1 MKFRVFLLVFISTC
15 VFTNA
20 QENQGRIQGWGD
32 GETAQKYVEWIKK
45 EMDEGRWSEALA
57 AAQRA
62 ADFSNVSSDISYQQA
77 FILSH
82 EGKNRNFVIKALDR
96 ALEINRWVIY
106 NENQALLFK
115 ANQLVATR
123 KFTSALA
130 VLEKADESADAAVIR
145 LLALR
150 GMAFSLNRTEAYDP
164 VLALSRF
171 RSQILTAM
179 DRYSRDPRPLRIF
192 FEYARNT
199 RPVQSEL
206 AQSDH
211 NLLELAIKRLPFLLE
226 ADPELA
232 WLAAP
237 FMRDTEQAKRYV
249 STYRA
254 GSIPSVYNRDFMPSP
269 PSIAVALNMGLL
281 DDARAVEELFS
292 GARGINYPLSPGIAF
307 DNNPVLDANVM
318 NEVFSLLR
326 GEEGRDLFM
335 QKLLSFTGTIISD
348 DDNDDFI
355 DSKAIYKSGVVMDF
369 AYDVNQTNEF
379 NWSVMFSADGVPVT
393 AWIPEGNKRAVVQW
407 ERYPSV
413 RQVWYEL
420 ITPPAKQASLP
431 ANVIQVPVITERF
444 FFRPADFQY
453 APVDL
458 IIFAGSKKYA
468 GPAYPVLIPQYLG
481 LTRKALVS
489 FCSSIQRPSI
499 EFDGAT
505 EELFLEKGIITRA
518 VETSGGKQISVTEF
532 ERGSPV
538 VQRVDMDMDGRME
551 TIRRFYRSDSSWS
564 ELDETFNYRRLIAS
578 SESDWT
584 GQGKFKTG
592 EVYQKDGS
600 VVYSWDMDGSGDMN
614 YSENEKK

>member
-1 MKFRVFLLVFISTC
+1 
-15 VFTNA
+15 
-20 QENQGRIQGWGD
+20 
-32 GETAQKYVEWIKK
+32 
-45 EMDEGRWSEALA
+45 
-57 AAQRA
+57 
-62 ADFSNVSSDISYQQA
+62 
-77 FILSH
+77 
-82 EGKNRNFVIKALDR
+82 
-96 ALEINRWVIY
+96 LEINRWVIY

-115 ANQLVATR
+115 ARQLVATR
-123 KFTSALA
+123 KFINALA
-130 VLEKADESADAAVIR
+130 VLDRAGESADAAVIR
-145 LLALR
+145 LLALK
-150 GMAFSLNRTEAYDP
+150 GMAFSLNRAEGYDP

-171 RSQILTAM
+171 RGQVLAAM

-199 RPVQSEL
+199 RPGPSWL
-206 AQSDH
+206 AQSDQD
-211 NLLELAIKRLPFLLE
+211 LLELAVKRLPFLLE

-237 FMRDTEQAKRYV
+237 FLRDTEQAKRYV

-254 GSIPSVYNRDFMPSP
+254 GGIPSVYNRDFMPSP

-281 DDARAVEELFS
+281 DDVRAVEELFS
-292 GARGINYPLSPGIAF
+292 GARGINCAVPPGIAF
-307 DNNPVLDANVM
+307 DKNPVLDAGVM
-318 NEVFSLLR
+318 NEVYGLLR
-326 GEEGRDLFM
+326 SDEGQNLFM
-335 QKLLSFTGTIISD
+335 EKLLSFSGTIISD
-348 DDNDDFI
+348 DDKDDFI
-355 DSKAIYKSGVVMDF
+355 DSKALYVSGVVRDF
-369 AYDVNQTNEF
+369 AYDINQTNEF
-379 NWSVMFSADGVPVT
+379 NWSLMFSSDGVPVT
-393 AWIPEGNKRAVVQW
+393 AWVPAEGNKRAVVQW

-413 RQVWYEL
+413 NQVWYEL
-420 ITPPAKQASLP
+420 ITPQESVASH
-431 ANVIQVPVITERF
+431 ASQVADVIKVPVITERF

-458 IIFAGSKKYA
+458 IIFGGSKKIA
-468 GPAYPVLIPQYLG
+468 GSAYPVVIPQYLK
-481 LTRKALVS
+481 LSRSALVS

-538 VQRVDMDMDGRME
+538 IQRLDMDMDGRME
-551 TIRRFYRSDSSWS
+551 TIRRFYRADPSWS

-614 YSENEKK
+614 YSETEKR

>member
-1 MKFRVFLLVFISTC
+1 MKFRAILTVFIFAC
-15 VFTNA
+15 VFANA
-20 QENQGRIQGWGD
+20 QENQGRVQGWGD
-32 GETAQKYVEWIKK
+32 GETAQKYVEWVKK
-45 EMDEGRWSEALA
+45 AMDEGRWSEALA

-62 ADFSNVSSDISYQQA
+62 ADFSNVSSDISYQLA
-77 FILSH
+77 FALSH
-82 EGKNRNFVIKALDR
+82 EGKSRIDVIKALDR

-115 ANQLVATR
+115 ARQLVATR
-123 KFTSALA
+123 KFITALA
-130 VLEKADESADAAVIR
+130 VLEKAGESADAAVIR

-150 GMAFSLNRTEAYDP
+150 GMAFSLNRAEGYDP
-164 VLALSRF
+164 VLAMSRF
-171 RSQILTAM
+171 RSQILAAM

-199 RPVQSEL
+199 RPVQSQL
-206 AQSDH
+206 AQSDN
-211 NLLELAIKRLPFLLE
+211 NLLELAVKRLPFLLE

-237 FMRDTEQAKRYV
+237 FMRDTEQAKRNI

-254 GSIPSVYNRDFMPSP
+254 GGIPSVYNRDFMPSP
-269 PSIAVALNMGLL
+269 PSIAVALNFGLL
-281 DDARAVEELFS
+281 DDVRAVEELFS
-292 GARGINYPLSPGIAF
+292 GARGINCAVPPGIAS
-307 DNNPVLDANVM
+307 DNNPVLDADVM

-335 QKLLSFTGTIISD
+335 QKLLSFSGTIIQD

-355 DSKAIYKSGVVMDF
+355 DSKALYKSGVVMAF
-369 AYDVNQTNEF
+369 AYDINQTNEF
-379 NWSVMFSADGVPVT
+379 NWSVMFSSDGVPVT
-393 AWIPEGNKRAVVQW
+393 AWIPVDGNKGAVVQW

-420 ITPPAKQASLP
+420 IKPSANLP
-431 ANVIQVPVITERF
+431 ANVIQAPVITERF
-444 FFRPADFQY
+444 LFRPADFQY
-453 APVDL
+453 LPVDL

-468 GPAYPVLIPQYLG
+468 GPAYPVLIPQYAG

-489 FCSSIQRPSI
+489 FCSSIQRPSM

-532 ERGSPV
+532 DMGAPV
-538 VQRVDMDMDGRME
+538 IQYVDMDMDGRME
-551 TIRRFYRSDSSWS
+551 TIRRFYRTDSSWS

-578 SESDWT
+578 SQSDWT

-600 VVYSWDMDGSGDMN
+600 IVYSWDMDGSGNMN
-614 YSENEKK
+614 YSETDKK

>member
-1 MKFRVFLLVFISTC
+1 MKFRAILLMFIFAC
-15 VFTNA
+15 VFVNA
-20 QENQGRIQGWGD
+20 QQNQGRVQGWGD
-32 GETAQKYVEWIKK
+32 GETAQKYVEWVKK
-45 EMDEGRWSEALA
+45 AIDEGRWSEALA
-57 AAQRA
+57 AALRA
-62 ADFSNVSSDISYQQA
+62 ADFSNVSSDISYQLA
-77 FILSH
+77 FVLSH
-82 EGKNRNFVIKALDR
+82 EGKNRNDVIKSLDR

-106 NENQALLFK
+106 NENQAMLLK
-115 ANQLVATR
+115 ARQLVATR
-123 KFTSALA
+123 KFITALA
-130 VLEKADESADAAVIR
+130 VLEKAGESADAAVIR

-150 GMAFSLNRTEAYDP
+150 GMAFSLNRAEGYDP

-171 RSQILTAM
+171 RSQVLAAM

-206 AQSDH
+206 AQSDN
-211 NLLELAIKRLPFLLE
+211 NLIELAIKRLPFLLE

-237 FMRDTEQAKRYV
+237 FMRDTEQAKRNV

-254 GSIPSVYNRDFMPSP
+254 GGIPSVYNRDFMPSP
-269 PSIAVALNMGLL
+269 PSIAVALNFGLL
-281 DDARAVEELFS
+281 DDTRAVEELFS
-292 GARGINYPLSPGIAF
+292 GAVGVNYPLPTGIAY
-307 DNNPVLDANVM
+307 DNNPVLDAGVM

-326 GEEGRDLFM
+326 SEEGRDLFM
-335 QKLLSFTGTIISD
+335 QKLLSFSGTIVSD
-348 DDNDDFI
+348 DDNDDFF
-355 DSKAIYKSGVVMDF
+355 DSKALYKSGVVRDF
-369 AYDVNQTNEF
+369 AYDINQTNEF

-393 AWIPEGNKRAVVQW
+393 ARIPAEGNKIAVVQW

-413 RQVWYEL
+413 KQVSILNE
-420 ITPPAKQASLP
+420 S
-431 ANVIQVPVITERF
+431 F

-481 LTRKALVS
+481 LSRKALVS
-489 FCSSIQRPSI
+489 FCSSIQRPSM
-499 EFDGAT
+499 EFDGAA

-518 VETSGGKQISVTEF
+518 VETSGGKQISITEF
-532 ERGSPV
+532 DMGAPV
-538 VQRVDMDMDGRME
+538 IQYVDMDMDGRME

-592 EVYQKDGS
+592 EVYRKDGS
-600 VVYSWDMDGSGDMN
+600 IVYSWDMDGSGDMN
-614 YSENEKK
+614 YSETDKK